1 MFVSKP
7 FFFFFLFFHV
17 VFISWSFVHVC
28 ICSLSLICFSSK
40 FYCTTYIRVP
50 FKHRIYTSISRIQ
63 LNFLPWIRCRL
74 IYQLTHF
81 AKKKQRNINFHLH
94 MRKMCLLSSN
104 NCFSITVFYTSTGI
118 SKLCTSWHKK
128 KKKKEPTHL
137 YLLTKKNE
145 RNRCKRKLRRK
156 N

>member
-7 FFFFFLFFHV
+7 FFFFFSFFSCRFHQL
-17 VFISWSFVHVC
+17 VFC
-28 ICSLSLICFSSK
+28 ACLYLLSLPICFSSK

-81 AKKKQRNINFHLH
+81 AKKKQRNINLHLH

-128 KKKKEPTHL
+128 KKKEPTHL